1 VKWGVFWAGWGLVAM
16 VNVDLLQKMKLL
28 FVHERFGAMA
38 GAEVNAFLTASE
50 LKSRGHTVGIIHG
63 EGTGKNESGWRE
75 TFSACFPLNNG
86 DSADAVNAALN
97 AFQPD
102 AVYVHKM
109 ADLKVIEA
117 LVKSKHPLVRMVH
130 DHDIYCMR
138 SYKYNPL
145 NRTICTRP
153 TSPYCI
159 FPCGATV
166 SRNRDGGL
174 PVKWVSYLDKRKEIR
189 LNRRFHRMVVATNYM
204 KEELVRN
211 HFDQRLIEI
220 HAPVPKTIESG
231 LRASFSDRNLILYSG
246 QIIRGKGVDVLLEAL
261 AKLTVP
267 FECIILGEGS
277 HRPFC
282 EELSRKLGLDKRVH
296 FKGFVPQDELKS
308 YYADGSV
315 TVMSSVWPEPFG
327 AAGLEGMRYGL
338 PVVAFDAGGIKEWLL
353 DGENGFLVPWMDT
366 DRFSEK
372 VEQLLRD
379 KALARQLGE
388 RGRLM
393 VRDKFSFAQYI
404 QNLEKMFTK
413 VIAEARSKTNS

>member
-1 VKWGVFWAGWGLVAM
+1 
-16 VNVDLLQKMKLL
+16 MKLL

-63 EGTGKNESGWRE
+63 AGTGKNEAGWRE
-75 TFSACFPLNNG
+75 TFSACFPLQNG
-86 DSADAVNAALN
+86 DSARIVGGALKE
-97 AFQPD
+97 FQPD

-109 ADLKVIEA
+109 ADLGVIEA
-117 LVKSKHPLVRMVH
+117 LVKSRYPLVRMVH

-145 NRTICTRP
+145 NRNICTRP
-153 TSPYCI
+153 TSPFCI
-159 FPCGATV
+159 FPCGAAV

-189 LNRRFHRMVVATNYM
+189 LNRRFHRMVVATHYM

-211 HFDQRLIEI
+211 RFDQRLIEI

-246 QIIRGKGVDVLLEAL
+246 QLIRGKGVDVLLEAL
-261 AKLTVP
+261 AELKMP
-267 FECIILGEGS
+267 FQCIILGEGS

-282 EELSRKLGLDKRVH
+282 EDLSRRLGLSDRVQ

-308 YYADGSV
+308 FYVDASL

-353 DGENGFLVPWMDT
+353 DGYNGYLVPWMDRPQFT
-366 DRFSEK
+366 ARVK
-372 VEQLLRD
+372 QLLQD
-379 KALARQLGE
+379 KDLARHQGE
-388 RGRLM
+388 RGRMM
-393 VRDKFSFAQYI
+393 VRDKFNFAQYI
-404 QNLEKMFTK
+404 QNLETMFAK
-413 VIAEARSKTNS
+413 VVSETQSRPAHET